1 MSLSIDKVQNI
12 ESVAFISRCK
22 YVTSRCK
29 YVTQCYSIT
38 YPVRGNYAPVR
49 GNYAPPSS
57 EIVDPSEEIM
67 GLTPPMENDIVIRI
81 DPLSGNK
88 E

>member
-1 MSLSIDKVQNI
+1 MHPSEEIMVD
-12 ESVAFISRCK
+12 
-22 YVTSRCK
+22 
-29 YVTQCYSIT
+29 
-38 YPVRGNYAPVR
+38 
-49 GNYAPPSS
+49 PSS

-67 GLTPPMENDIVIRI
+67 GLTRPVENDIVIRI

>member
-1 MSLSIDKVQNI
+1 MSCQDVIMSLLYLYH
-12 ESVAFISRCK
+12 VAKISH
-22 YVTSRCK
+22 
-29 YVTQCYSIT
+29 
-38 YPVRGNYAPVR
+38 PVRGNYAPVR

-67 GLTPPMENDIVIRI
+67 DLTPPMENDIVIRI

>member
-1 MSLSIDKVQNI
+1 MHPSSEIMH
-12 ESVAFISRCK
+12 
-22 YVTSRCK
+22 
-29 YVTQCYSIT
+29 
-38 YPVRGNYAPVR
+38 
-49 GNYAPPSS
+49 PPSS

>member
-1 MSLSIDKVQNI
+1 MHPSSEIM
-12 ESVAFISRCK
+12 
-22 YVTSRCK
+22 VT
-29 YVTQCYSIT
+29 
-38 YPVRGNYAPVR
+38 
-49 GNYAPPSS
+49 PSS

-67 GLTPPMENDIVIRI
+67 GLTRTVENDKLIRI